1 MTSHAADTI
10 WSALAR
16 AQGLVRSV
24 DKDATNT
31 FHRYSYA
38 SSEAIIDEAR
48 RVLSSCGLSA
58 TQTGL
63 RVIYHPPA
71 AVEFVLDA
79 KGNKRP
85 APQTGEIRMRLR
97 VSHPDGGS
105 LPIVTG
111 WHWQTENGRPPDK
124 AIAGATT
131 TALAYAL
138 RGLLLIPRGLE
149 GEDRPDQRDDR
160 DYQPPRASW
169 DGRAAQAA
177 PPATSQMVAHADERT
192 MLRRRYVDAVS
203 ILGRD
208 QATELV
214 GPVDGSTPTEQI
226 RAIVATLE
234 AAARDV
240 AGG

>member
-1 MTSHAADTI
+1 MTSHDAPLHAADTI

-24 DKDATNT
+24 DKDATNQ
-31 FHRYSYA
+31 HMRYQYA
-38 SSEAIIDEAR
+38 SAEAVIDEAR
-48 RVLSSCGLSA
+48 RALSQCGLSLHQSDLVIEGVEA
-58 TQTGL
+58 GHVRGSYVLAHASGQTTTITASWAWESG
-63 RVIYHPPA
+63 
-71 AVEFVLDA
+71 
-79 KGNKRP
+79 KGRP
-85 APQTGEIRMRLR
+85 A
-97 VSHPDGGS
+97 
-105 LPIVTG
+105 
-111 WHWQTENGRPPDK
+111 DK
-124 AIAGATT
+124 AVAGATT
-131 TALAYAL
+131 TALSYVL

-149 GEDRPDQRDDR
+149 GEDRPDRRDDR

-203 ILGRD
+203 VLGRD